1 MHIRL
6 SQSSPTPVNASKSAS
21 FRPGPAGAGSFKPAA
36 QGKSTGYTT
45 IKGGM
50 GPLPANGCMA
60 IRTFARS
67 KINPIGPWPNQN
79 LIKQYDI
86 RYT

>member
-1 MHIRL
+1 
-6 SQSSPTPVNASKSAS
+6 
-21 FRPGPAGAGSFKPAA
+21 
-36 QGKSTGYTT
+36 
-45 IKGGM
+45 M

-79 LIKQYDI
+79 LIKQYDT
-86 RYT
+86 RYTQNMLFKAPYRADKRPRMLNEYNYVSYNPIGCAYPNEHR